1 MISGYAHNRMPPNRA
16 TMVDLTPFWQIPG
29 YGELVAIRLS
39 NLLSDPALGLRLIT
53 GQAGGEIGWAHSSDL
68 LDPTPFLEVDNL
80 LLTTGTQ
87 FGTSTATTEYGAY
100 VDRLVTVG
108 VTALGFGTEVVR
120 TTPEPLITACAE
132 RGLPLVEVPYRTPF
146 IALAR
151 RVADALAEQD
161 HARDLWALE
170 TQRALALA
178 ALSANRIAA
187 VLEELSRRLRA
198 DVLLLDAR
206 GEVLS
211 EHGPHRL
218 AGTELATVQVE
229 ARRLLHRRLRSGSA
243 LALPVRSGQ
252 ADRVGQSGSSTGPG
266 AVSRTVTMQTLGR
279 RHELRGVLAV
289 SLAER
294 PDTAATAVI
303 TNAVALAEFAVE
315 DAARREES
323 TLALN
328 AQLFQLALAGH
339 VDAAADVLVAAGRQ
353 LPEGPVRLLLTPL
366 RTDTDAGELEHALSV
381 RMARA
386 QRSVLATRWHGRFA
400 VVIGDAMADLA
411 AAVITARQTPV
422 VMSRPVGWPDL
433 IAALHETRE
442 ALDAAPPTAQVI
454 ELETSAILG
463 LLSRDEI
470 ETLAQE
476 RLAPLL
482 AAPDGADLRRVLET
496 WLRHNAAWDPAAREL
511 GMHRHTLKAQVKRA
525 GSLVRLDLDTFEAK
539 AELWALLTA
548 APA

>member
-1 MISGYAHNRMPPNRA
+1 M
-16 TMVDLTPFWQIPG
+16 
-29 YGELVAIRLS
+29 AIRLRD
-39 NLLSDPALGLRLIT
+39 LLADPALSLRLLCGRT
-53 GQAGGEIGWAHSSDL
+53 DGEIGWAHSSDL

-87 FGTSTATTEYGAY
+87 FAASTSAAGYGEY
-100 VDRLVTVG
+100 VDRLVAVG

-120 TTPEPLITACAE
+120 ATPEPLVSSCTE

-151 RVADALAEQD
+151 RVADAQAAQD

-178 ALSANRIAA
+178 ALSADRIAA

-198 DVLLLDAR
+198 DVLLLDAH

-211 EHGPHRL
+211 EHGRRRL
-218 AGTELATVQVE
+218 AGDELVAVQTE

-243 LALPVRSGQ
+243 LSLLGDPGDGGGSGE
-252 ADRVGQSGSSTGPG
+252 GGG
-266 AVSRTVTMQTLGR
+266 AGRTVTMQTLGR

-289 SLAER
+289 TMTER

-328 AQLFQLALAGH
+328 AQLFHLALVGH
-339 VDAAADVLVAAGRQ
+339 VDAASDVLVAAGRQ
-353 LPEGPVRLLLTPL
+353 LPEAPVRLLLTPL
-366 RTDTDAGELEHALSV
+366 RSDTDAGELEHALSV

-386 QRSVLATRWHGRFA
+386 RRSVLATRWQGRFA
-400 VVIGDAMADLA
+400 VVVDDAMAGPA

-442 ALDAAPPTAQVI
+442 ALDAAPETAEVI
-454 ELETSAILG
+454 ELQTSAILG
-463 LLSRDEI
+463 LLSREEI

-482 AAPDGADLRRVLET
+482 AAPDGADLRRILET

-525 GSLVRLDLDTFEAK
+525 GGLVRLDLDTFEAK

>member
-1 MISGYAHNRMPPNRA
+1 M
-16 TMVDLTPFWQIPG
+16 
-29 YGELVAIRLS
+29 AIRL
-39 NLLSDPALGLRLIT
+39 NDLLSDPSLGLRLIT
-53 GQAGGEIGWAHSSDL
+53 GQAGGEVGWAHSSDL
-68 LDPTPFLEVDNL
+68 LDPTPFLEIDNL

-87 FGTSTATTEYGAY
+87 FGPETSPAGYAAY
-100 VDRLVTVG
+100 VNRLVTVG

-120 TTPEPLITACAE
+120 TTPEPLIGACAE
-132 RGLPLVEVPYRTPF
+132 HGLPLLEVPYRTPF

-151 RVADALAEQD
+151 RVADAQAEQN

-178 ALSANRIAA
+178 ALSANRIAG

-198 DVLLLDAR
+198 DVLLLDAH

-211 EHGPHRL
+211 EHGRHRL
-218 AGTELATVQVE
+218 AGAELPAVQTE

-243 LALPVRSGQ
+243 LNLPGQ
-252 ADRVGQSGSSTGPG
+252 VN
-266 AVSRTVTMQTLGR
+266 RTVTMQTLGR
-279 RHELRGVLAV
+279 RDELRGVLAV
-289 SLAER
+289 TLAER

-328 AQLFQLALAGH
+328 AQLFHLALAGH
-339 VDAAADVLVAAGRQ
+339 VDAAADVLTAAGRQ
-353 LPEGPVRLLLTPL
+353 LPEAPVRLLLTPL
-366 RTDTDAGELEHALSV
+366 RSDTDAGELEHALSV

-386 QRSVLATRWHGRFA
+386 QRFVLATRWHGRFA
-400 VVIGDAMADLA
+400 VVVDDAMADQA

-422 VMSRPVGWPDL
+422 VMSRPVNWPDL
-433 IAALHETRE
+433 IAALHESRE
-442 ALDAAPPTAQVI
+442 ALDVAPPTAQVI

-470 ETLAQE
+470 ESLAHE

-482 AAPDGADLRRVLET
+482 TAPDGADLRRVLET

-539 AELWALLTA
+539 VELWALLTA
-548 APA
+548 AR